1 LCLIKI
7 KKKILVKRKEVKVM
21 AELTNADVV
30 DVLVEVYENTPEK
43 LESIIL
49 FSEPEFADAI
59 IGVDEKD
66 RIVYN
71 FSLMVN
77 QLMNDNNMSEEDAI
91 EYLNTNTIP
100 SMDDMGD
107 RAPIIVYDLFEPAE

>member
-1 LCLIKI
+1 
-7 KKKILVKRKEVKVM
+7 M
-21 AELTNADVV
+21 AELTNSQIVAVF
-30 DVLVEVYENTPEK
+30 VEVYESTPDK
-43 LESIIL
+43 LDSIIL

-71 FSLMVN
+71 FSQMVA
-77 QLMNDNNMSEEDAI
+77 QLMNDNGMSEEDAI
-91 EYLNTNTIP
+91 EYLNTTTIP

-107 RAPIIVYDLFEPAE
+107 RAPIIVYDLFESAE